1 MVNEIIIIFL
11 LLFLLI
17 PIIICNSSIIIFDS
31 RQYRA
36 GHFAFK
42 SNGDMII
49 EYSYNQYRLFY
60 GLKSNGKYF
69 FNNDK
74 AIKEIEINNTNGNIQ
89 RYESNNIFVSI
100 NRKEYLFS
108 ISVSNSGVVELID
121 FSDTD
126 NISCKVNSVSNFLG
140 HYMFSY
146 VFSLL
151 KIDGQPSQF
160 LISYISDIKNSI
172 YDYGLS
178 KFNFSN
184 FGLENSDFTMSKK
197 ADPYQINFS
206 NRIIS
211 CFIINTYIVIFLVN
225 SDKSKYILCIYDP
238 NFVTKSC
245 NAWVDYI
252 SGDNY
257 NGEKLFSRGY
267 NLEDKDAIFIYF
279 TKDNSN
285 SLKLKT
291 GTISDGFNS
300 FEIKIEQLLND
311 NNYVCNFNIDVRMN
325 DFVKIDSKRF
335 AYIGISNDNPEMYI
349 YLFDLYNDY
358 KSMNIRIYK
367 ENFNNNELKPNLE
380 IAAGV
385 YNGHLIFTSTPKKM
399 MEHYMQC

>member
-31 RQYRA
+31 QQYRA

-49 EYSYNQYRLFY
+49 EYSYNKHRLFY

-69 FNNDK
+69 FNDDQ

-100 NRKEYLFS
+100 NRTEYLFS
-108 ISVSNSGVVELID
+108 ISVSDSGVVELID

-126 NISCKVNSVSNFLG
+126 NITCKVNSVSNFLG

-160 LISYISDIKNSI
+160 LISYISDIKGSK

-197 ADPYQINFS
+197 ADPYQIDFS

-225 SDKSKYILCIYDP
+225 SDKKKYILCIYDSDF
-238 NFVTKSC
+238 NTKSC
-245 NAWVDYI
+245 DAWVD
-252 SGDNY
+252 DNLEY
-257 NGEKLFSRGY
+257 NDNGEKLFSRGY
-267 NLEDKDAIFIYF
+267 NLEDKDAIFI
-279 TKDNSN
+279 
-285 SLKLKT
+285 
-291 GTISDGFNS
+291 
-300 FEIKIEQLLND
+300 
-311 NNYVCNFNIDVRMN
+311 
-325 DFVKIDSKRF
+325 
-335 AYIGISNDNPEMYI
+335 
-349 YLFDLYNDY
+349 
-358 KSMNIRIYK
+358 
-367 ENFNNNELKPNLE
+367 
-380 IAAGV
+380 
-385 YNGHLIFTSTPKKM
+385 
-399 MEHYMQC
+399 